1 MPDIRR
7 MFNQSIRGDKH
18 MAHLQA
24 VRTTLHPEQN
34 SYKQLTT
41 YFDPHSQVAWG
52 YMNAEPRPCFTG
64 VLLREIVDWFGDI
77 AKQLDE
83 PDCADVNYVV
93 VASAHPGVYNLGGD
107 LNLFRQ
113 LIEARDRES
122 LYKYAE
128 TCIRPLFLNALHLN
142 RPNLKTIT
150 LVQGDALGGGFEC
163 ALSGNVLIAERG
175 SKMGFPEILFN
186 LFPGM
191 GAMTLLGRKIG
202 YGKAEKVILSGKLY
216 TAEEMYEL
224 GAVDL
229 LVDSGSGEQ
238 TVYDFIRK
246 EARQRNGAL
255 ALRAARELSQPIA
268 HDELMRIAEIWV
280 DAALRLESKDLRM
293 MERLVARQTGKVDAD
308 TTGNSVVIRA

>member
-1 MPDIRR
+1 
-7 MFNQSIRGDKH
+7 

-24 VRTTLHPEQN
+24 VRTTLQPQQN
-34 SYKQLTT
+34 DYSQLTT
-41 YFDPHSQVAWG
+41 YYDEHNQVAWG
-52 YMNAEPRPCFTG
+52 YMNAAPRPCFTG
-64 VLLREIVDWFGDI
+64 TLLREIVDWFGDV
-77 AKQLDE
+77 ARRVDDPE
-83 PDCADVNYVV
+83 CPDVNYVV
-93 VASAHPGVYNLGGD
+93 VASGHSGIYNLGGD

-113 LIEARDRES
+113 LIEARDREN
-122 LYKYAE
+122 LYKYAQA
-128 TCIRPLFLNALHLN
+128 CIRPLFLNALHLN
-142 RPNLKTIT
+142 RPSLKTIT

-175 SKMGFPEILFN
+175 TKMGFPEILFN

-202 YGKAEKVILSGKLY
+202 YTLAEKVILSGKLY

-224 GAVDL
+224 GAVDV
-229 LVDSGSGEQ
+229 LVDPGSGEQ
-238 TVYDFIRK
+238 AVYDFIRK

-293 MERLVARQTGKVDAD
+293 MERLVARQTGKVDAEN
-308 TTGNSVVIRA
+308 TGDSVVISA

>member
-1 MPDIRR
+1 
-7 MFNQSIRGDKH
+7 
-18 MAHLQA
+18 MALLQA
-24 VRTTLHPEQN
+24 VRTTLKPQEN
-34 SYKQLTT
+34 SHTQLAT
-41 YFDPHSQVAWG
+41 YYDDINQVAWG

-64 VLLREIVDWFGDI
+64 SLLREIVDWFGDV
-77 AKQLDE
+77 ARRLDDPE
-83 PDCADVNYVV
+83 CADVNYVV
-93 VASAHPGVYNLGGD
+93 VASGHPGIYNLGGD

-113 LIEARDRES
+113 LIEERDRDS
-122 LYKYAE
+122 LYKYAQA
-128 TCIRPLFLNALHLN
+128 CIRPLFLNAMHLN

-202 YGKAEKVILSGKLY
+202 YSQAEKVILSGKLY

-224 GAVDL
+224 GAVDVL
-229 LVDSGSGEQ
+229 AEPGSGEHA
-238 TVYDFIRK
+238 VYEYIRK

-280 DAALRLESKDLRM
+280 DAALRLEAKDLRM
-293 MERLVARQTGKVDAD
+293 MERLVARQTGKVEA
-308 TTGNSVVIRA
+308 

>member
-1 MPDIRR
+1 
-7 MFNQSIRGDKH
+7 
-18 MAHLQA
+18 MAHLQT
-24 VRTTLHPEQN
+24 VHTMLQPQQN
-34 SYKQLTT
+34 NYSQLTT
-41 YFDPHSQVAWG
+41 YYDDCSQVAWG
-52 YMNAEPRPCFTG
+52 YMNAAPRPCFTG

-77 AKQLDE
+77 SKRLED
-83 PDCADVNYVV
+83 PKHVGVNYVV

-113 LIEARDRES
+113 LIEARDREN

-128 TCIRPLFLNALHLN
+128 ACVRPLFLNALHLN
-142 RPNLKTIT
+142 HANLKTIT

-202 YGKAEKVILSGKLY
+202 YSQAEKVILSGKLY
-216 TAEEMYEL
+216 TAEEMHEL
-224 GAVDL
+224 GAVDVL
-229 LVDSGSGEQ
+229 AEPGEGEQ
-238 TVYDFIRK
+238 AVNEFVRK

-255 ALRAARELSQPIA
+255 ALRAAREVSQPIA
-268 HDELMRIAEIWV
+268 HEELMRIAEIWV
-280 DAALRLESKDLRM
+280 DAALRLEAKDLRM
-293 MERLVARQTGKVDAD
+293 MERLVTRQTGKAD
-308 TTGNSVVIRA
+308 SVNSGGSAVVSA

>member
-1 MPDIRR
+1 
-7 MFNQSIRGDKH
+7 
-18 MAHLQA
+18 MAQLQA
-24 VRTTLHPEQN
+24 VRTTLQPQQN
-34 SYKQLTT
+34 DYSQLTT
-41 YFDPHSQVAWG
+41 YYDEINQVAWG

-64 VLLREIVDWFGDI
+64 TLLREIVDWFGDVARRI
-77 AKQLDE
+77 DDPE
-83 PDCADVNYVV
+83 CVDVNYVV
-93 VASAHPGVYNLGGD
+93 VASGHPGVYNLGGD

-113 LIEARDRES
+113 LIEERDREN
-122 LYKYAE
+122 LYKYAQA
-128 TCIRPLFLNALHLN
+128 CIRPLFLNALHLN
-142 RPNLKTIT
+142 RPNLKTIA

-175 SKMGFPEILFN
+175 TKMGFPEILFN

-202 YGKAEKVILSGKLY
+202 YSKAEKVILSGKLY

-224 GAVDL
+224 GAVDV
-229 LVDSGSGEQ
+229 LVEQGGGEQ
-238 TVYDFIRK
+238 AVYEFIRK

-268 HDELMRIAEIWV
+268 HDELMRIAELWV

-293 MERLVARQTGKVDAD
+293 MERLVARQTGKADAASSS
-308 TTGNSVVIRA
+308 NSVVLSA

>member
-1 MPDIRR
+1 M
-7 MFNQSIRGDKH
+7 S
-18 MAHLQA
+18 HLQA
-24 VRTTLHPEQN
+24 VRTTLQSEQSN
-34 SYKQLTT
+34 YSQLTT
-41 YFDPHSQVAWG
+41 YYDEHAQVAWG

-64 VLLREIVDWFGDI
+64 VLLREIVDWFGDV
-77 AKQLDE
+77 AKRVDDPE
-83 PDCADVNYVV
+83 CTDVNYVV

-122 LYKYAE
+122 LYKYAQA
-128 TCIRPLFLNALHLN
+128 CIRPLFLNAMHLN

-191 GAMTLLGRKIG
+191 GAMSLLGRKVG
-202 YGKAEKVILSGKLY
+202 YSKAEKLILSGKLY
-216 TAEEMYEL
+216 SAEEMYEL
-224 GAVDL
+224 GAVDVL
-229 LVDSGSGEQ
+229 AEPGCGEQ
-238 TVYDFIRK
+238 AVYEFIRK
-246 EARQRNGAL
+246 EIRQRNGAL
-255 ALRAARELSQPIA
+255 ALRTAREISQPIS

-280 DAALRLESKDLRM
+280 DAALRLEAKDLRM
-293 MERLVARQTGKVDAD
+293 MERLVARQTGKAETVGDGGSA
-308 TTGNSVVIRA
+308 TFCA

>member
-1 MPDIRR
+1 
-7 MFNQSIRGDKH
+7 

-24 VRTTLHPEQN
+24 VGTPLQPQQN
-34 SYKQLTT
+34 ANTQFTT

-77 AKQLDE
+77 AKRLDDPE
-83 PDCADVNYVV
+83 QADVDYVV

-113 LIEARDRES
+113 LIEERDRES
-122 LYKYAE
+122 LYKYAQA
-128 TCIRPLFLNALHLN
+128 CIRPLFLNALHLN
-142 RPNLKTIT
+142 RPSLKTIT

-175 SKMGFPEILFN
+175 TKMGFPEILFN

-191 GAMTLLGRKIG
+191 GAMTLLGRRIG
-202 YGKAEKVILSGKLY
+202 YSKAERVILSGKLY

-224 GAVDL
+224 GAVDVL
-229 LVDSGSGEQ
+229 AEPGEGEQ
-238 TVYDFIRK
+238 AVYEYIRK

-255 ALRAARELSQPIA
+255 ALRAAREMSQPIA

-280 DAALRLESKDLRM
+280 DAALRLEAKDLRM
-293 MERLVARQTGKVDAD
+293 MERLVSRQTGKAETASSNGSAVLSA
-308 TTGNSVVIRA
+308 

>member
-1 MPDIRR
+1 M
-7 MFNQSIRGDKH
+7 
-18 MAHLQA
+18 
-24 VRTTLHPEQN
+24 N
-34 SYKQLTT
+34 S
-41 YFDPHSQVAWG
+41 
-52 YMNAEPRPCFTG
+52 EPRPCFTG
-64 VLLREIVDWFGDI
+64 VLLREIVEWFGDV
-77 AKQLDE
+77 AKRSDDPESVDPQ
-83 PDCADVNYVV
+83 YVV

-113 LIEARDRES
+113 LIEKRDRDS
-122 LYKYAE
+122 LLKYAQE
-128 TCIRPLFLNALHLN
+128 CIRPLFLNALHLN

-191 GAMTLLGRKIG
+191 GAMSLLGRRIG
-202 YGKAEKVILSGKLY
+202 YTQAEKIILSGKLY

-224 GAVDL
+224 GAVDVL
-229 LVDSGSGEQ
+229 AEPGEGEQ
-238 TVYDFIRK
+238 AVYEFIRK

-255 ALRAARELSQPIA
+255 ALRAAREISQPIL

-280 DAALRLESKDLRM
+280 DAALRLEAKDLRM
-293 MERLVARQTGKVDAD
+293 MERLVSRQTGKAE
-308 TTGNSVVIRA
+308 TLHNSESVVLSA

>member
-1 MPDIRR
+1 
-7 MFNQSIRGDKH
+7 

-24 VRTTLHPEQN
+24 VRTTLQPQQN
-34 SYKQLTT
+34 AYTQLTT

-52 YMNAEPRPCFTG
+52 YMNSEPRPCFTG

-77 AKQLDE
+77 AKRLDDPE
-83 PDCADVNYVV
+83 QVDIDYVV
-93 VASAHPGVYNLGGD
+93 VASAHQGVYNLGGD

-113 LIEARDRES
+113 LIEQRDRES
-122 LYKYAE
+122 LYKYAQA
-128 TCIRPLFLNALHLN
+128 CIRPLFLNALHLN

-175 SKMGFPEILFN
+175 TKMGFPEILFN

-191 GAMTLLGRKIG
+191 GAMTLLGRRIG
-202 YGKAEKVILSGKLY
+202 YSKAEKLILSGKLY

-224 GAVDL
+224 GAVDVL
-229 LVDSGSGEQ
+229 AEPGEGEQ
-238 TVYDFIRK
+238 AVYEFIRK

-255 ALRAARELSQPIA
+255 ALRAAREISQPIA
-268 HDELMRIAEIWV
+268 HDDLMRIAEIWV
-280 DAALRLESKDLRM
+280 DAALRLEAKDLRM
-293 MERLVARQTGKVDAD
+293 MERLVARQTGKAESA
-308 TTGNSVVIRA
+308 GSNESVVLSA

>member
-1 MPDIRR
+1 
-7 MFNQSIRGDKH
+7 
-18 MAHLQA
+18 MAQLQA
-24 VRTTLHPEQN
+24 VRTTLQPQQN
-34 SYKQLTT
+34 DYSQLTT
-41 YFDPHSQVAWG
+41 YYDDINQVAWG

-64 VLLREIVDWFGDI
+64 TLLREIVDWFGDVARRI
-77 AKQLDE
+77 DDPE
-83 PDCADVNYVV
+83 CVDVNYVV
-93 VASAHPGVYNLGGD
+93 VASGHPGVYNLGGD

-113 LIEARDRES
+113 LIEERDREH
-122 LYKYAE
+122 LYKYAQA
-128 TCIRPLFLNALHLN
+128 CIRPLFLNALHLN

-175 SKMGFPEILFN
+175 TKMGFPEILFN

-191 GAMTLLGRKIG
+191 GAMTLLGRKVG
-202 YGKAEKVILSGKLY
+202 YSKAEKIILSGKLY

-224 GAVDL
+224 GAVDV
-229 LVDSGSGEQ
+229 LVEQGGGEQ
-238 TVYDFIRK
+238 AVYEFIRK

-293 MERLVARQTGKVDAD
+293 MERLVARQTGKADAVSSS
-308 TTGNSVVIRA
+308 NSAVLSA